1 MSVQQ
6 SMAARSLN
14 PRPRFV
20 QLEGKLRNK
29 PLARWVCTRGNGSTR
44 GNKKVEPGSSLGV
57 CIQRGGSSTGSRG
70 ATSML

>member
-6 SMAARSLN
+6 SVAARRLN

-20 QLEGKLRNK
+20 QSEGNPRNK

-44 GNKKVEPGSSLGV
+44 ENTKVEPGSSLDV
-57 CIQRGGSSTGSRG
+57 CI
-70 ATSML
+70 